1 MGMRSALRLLA
12 TLVAAVLLVACGDD
26 DEPLATGDGTTTP
39 SGAALAEEYLSV
51 EVSEDGTAR
60 PLVDGTTITLR
71 FEGGRLGASLGC
83 NQLGA
88 PYEID
93 GDRLVVQEIS
103 TTAMGC
109 DAERHAQDQWFAEL
123 LQSGPAITV
132 DGDRLTLTA
141 DGTAVVLVDREVAEP
156 DAALVGTTWE
166 VDGFADGQDPE
177 DSAMSFGV
185 EEPGI
190 VRFEGNGFIT
200 GRDGC
205 NGFGY
210 AESPGEPTEG
220 RRYEASGDR
229 LVFGGERVTELQAC
243 PDLAEYTERFW
254 AALTGTVTW
263 AIDADT
269 LTLVGEDG
277 RSMTLRAAE

>member
-1 MGMRSALRLLA
+1 MRSALRLLVVV
-12 TLVAAVLLVACGDD
+12 LAVVVPAACGD
-26 DEPLATGDGTTTP
+26 DEPLATDDGTTGP
-39 SGAALAEEYLSV
+39 GGAALAEEYLSV
-51 EVSEDGTAR
+51 EVSEDGTAH

-71 FEGGRLGASLGC
+71 FDGDRLGASLGC
-83 NQLGA
+83 NRLGA

-103 TTAMGC
+103 MTEMGC
-109 DAERHAQDQWFAEL
+109 DPERHAQDQWFAEL
-123 LQSGPAITV
+123 LQSSPALTL
-132 DGDRLTLTA
+132 DGDRLILTA

-156 DAALVGTTWE
+156 DASLVGTTWE
-166 VDGFADGQDPE
+166 ATGFADGQEPE

-185 EEPGI
+185 EQPGI
-190 VRFEGNGFIT
+190 VRFEDDGFIT

-210 AESPGEPTEG
+210 AVSPGEPAEG

-229 LVFGGERVTELQAC
+229 LVFSGERVTELQAC

-263 AIDADT
+263 SIDADT

-277 RSMTLRAAE
+277 RSMTLRAAD